1 MRQEVEI
8 LTELKYHKGVMQIF
22 YDCVDIKCILT
33 FIKED
38 TKWNILFV

>member
-8 LTELKYHKGVMQIF
+8 LTELKYHKCAMQMF
-22 YDCVDIKCILT
+22 YDCVDIKCISI

-38 TKWNILFV
+38 TK

>member
-8 LTELKYHKGVMQIF
+8 LTELKYHKGDMQML
-22 YDCVDIKCILT
+22 YDCIDIKCIST

-38 TKWNILFV
+38 TK

>member
-8 LTELKYHKGVMQIF
+8 LTELKYHKGAMQMF
-22 YDCVDIKCILT
+22 YNCVDIKCILT

-38 TKWNILFV
+38 TK